1 MSFGVDTLG
10 GLSEKLKQLSNDTQN
25 MYEAFIDATQLYKQG
40 KMGEKEYFARIGDYL
55 VATSAM
61 NFLAI
66 RVIFE
71 IKGAMEKGTSI
82 KSPTGGVAAA
92 GAPPPQQA
100 GFGIGGFVNA
110 GGSVGAQSAGGAGG
124 GYTLPS
130 PQREE
135 PPTFRPVD
143 IELPRPKAS
152 ASGGGGSNNTKSCV
166 FCGASLPQHAKFC
179 SKCGKLQ

>member
-40 KMGEKEYFARIGDYL
+40 KMNEKEYFARIGDYL

-71 IKGAMEKGTSI
+71 IKGAMDKGTSM
-82 KSPTGGVAAA
+82 KSPTGGIAAT
-92 GAPPPQQA
+92 PPPQA
-100 GFGIGGFVNA
+100 GFGIGGFVNT
-110 GGSVGAQSAGGAGG
+110 GGSAGPSS

-130 PQREE
+130 PSNE
-135 PPTFRPVD
+135 PPTFKPVD
-143 IELPRPKAS
+143 IELPRPQS
-152 ASGGGGSNNTKSCV
+152 SGSNKTKQCV
-166 FCGASLPQHAKFC
+166 VCGAAIPQHARFC
-179 SKCGKLQ
+179 GKCGKPQ

>member
-1 MSFGVDTLG
+1 LSFGVDTLG

-25 MYEAFIDATQLYKQG
+25 MYEGFIDATQLYKQG
-40 KMGEKEYFARIGDYL
+40 KMHEKEYFARIGDYL

-71 IKGAMEKGTSI
+71 IKSAMDKGSSI
-82 KSPTGGVAAA
+82 KSPTGGVVT
-92 GAPPPQQA
+92 GAPPQQA

-110 GGSVGAQSAGGAGG
+110 GGSVGGQSAA

-130 PQREE
+130 PQME
-135 PPTFRPVD
+135 PTFKPVD
-143 IELPRPKAS
+143 IELPRPSKA
-152 ASGGGGSNNTKSCV
+152 GSVKSCV
-166 FCGASLPQHAKFC
+166 FCGASIPQHAKFC
-179 SKCGKLQ
+179 SKCGKSQ